1 MKNPRAFSRM
11 QGLSLIELMIA
22 VVLGSL
28 VVVAVGNVYVSSTRS
43 FRTQE
48 GMARMQEGARFAFE
62 TIGFDLRQAGF
73 GCRSVSAAPVDA
85 TWWYK
90 NLFTRPMQGY
100 ENGAGSP
107 TAALDVD
114 NTDSIRI
121 LRADK
126 NRETTITAPGTTNA
140 AHGMSANGL
149 VVISDAYADAT
160 VYVATAAAGTGYT
173 LGAATPCTAAAVPD
187 TAEFHL
193 LPLAAHI
200 YYIRNNPSGEPSLY
214 RQTLQSGD
222 GDGDGEPDVTAEE
235 LVEGVEDMQILYGED
250 TSQAT
255 VATCPDDGCS
265 ADAYVAADAVVN
277 WNRVVSE
284 RITLTM
290 RTADNLSTDTS
301 GADRRIRR
309 TFTTTI
315 AMRNRLL

>member
-1 MKNPRAFSRM
+1 MKNSRAFRRM

-22 VVLGSL
+22 IVLGSL
-28 VVVAVGNVYVSSTRS
+28 VMVAVGNVYLSTTRS

-48 GMARMQEGARFAFE
+48 GMARIQEGARFAFE
-62 TIGFDLRQAGF
+62 TIGFDLRQTGF
-73 GCRSVSAAPVDA
+73 GCRSVSAAVDA
-85 TWWYK
+85 TWYK
-90 NLFTRPMQGY
+90 NLFSRPLQGY
-100 ENGAGSP
+100 KDGAGSP

-114 NTDSIRI
+114 NTDAITI

-126 NRETTITAPGTTNA
+126 NRETTIAAAGTTNA

-173 LGAATPCTAAAVPD
+173 LGAATPCTATAVPG
-187 TAEFHL
+187 AVGFHM

-214 RQTLQSGD
+214 RQTLQSNGT
-222 GDGDGEPDVTAEE
+222 VAAEE

-250 TSQAT
+250 TTQAT

-265 ADAYVAADAVVN
+265 VDAYVEADAVAN
-277 WNRVVSE
+277 WNRVVSV

-290 RTADNLSTDTS
+290 RTADNLSTDTG
-301 GADRRIRR
+301 GADNRIRR

>member
-1 MKNPRAFSRM
+1 MKTHSTFGRM

-22 VVLGSL
+22 IVLGSL
-28 VVVAVGNVYVSSTRS
+28 VVAAVGNVYLSSTRS

-73 GCRSVSAAPVDA
+73 GCRLVSAAAVDA
-85 TWWYK
+85 TWYK
-90 NLFTRPMQGY
+90 NLFTRPLRGY
-100 ENGAGSP
+100 KDGAGSP
-107 TAALDVD
+107 TAAVDVD
-114 NTDSIRI
+114 NTDAIMV

-126 NRETTITAPGTTNA
+126 DNETIITVPGTTNA

-149 VVISDAYADAT
+149 FVITDAYADAT

-173 LGAATPCTAAAVPD
+173 LGTATNCTGTPVPD
-187 TAEFHL
+187 TAGFHL

-214 RQTLQSGD
+214 RQTLQSNGA
-222 GDGDGEPDVTAEE
+222 VVAEE

-250 TSQAT
+250 TTQVT
-255 VATCPDDGCS
+255 LPGCPDDVCS
-265 ADAYVAADAVVN
+265 VDAYFEADAVTN
-277 WNRVVSE
+277 WNRVVSA

-290 RTADNLSTDTS
+290 RSADKLSTDTG
-301 GADRRIRR
+301 GADSRIRR

-315 AMRNRLL
+315 AMRSRLL

>member
-1 MKNPRAFSRM
+1 MKNPHAFRRM

-28 VVVAVGNVYVSSTRS
+28 VVAAVGNVYLSSTQS

-62 TIGFDLRQAGF
+62 TIGFDLRQTGF
-73 GCRSVSAAPVDA
+73 GCRSVSAAAVDA
-85 TWWYK
+85 TWYK

-100 ENGAGSP
+100 KDGAGSP

-114 NTDSIRI
+114 NTDAVTI

-126 NRETTITAPGTTNA
+126 SRETTITAPGTTNA
-140 AHGMSANGL
+140 AHGMNANGL
-149 VVISDAYADAT
+149 FVVTDAYADAT

-173 LGAATPCTAAAVPD
+173 LGAATPCTGGAVPD
-187 TAEFHL
+187 TAGSHL
-193 LPLAAHI
+193 LPLAANI
-200 YYIRNNPSGEPSLY
+200 YYIRDNPAGEPSLY
-214 RQTLQSGD
+214 RQSLQSNGT
-222 GDGDGEPDVTAEE
+222 VAAEE

-250 TSQAT
+250 TT
-255 VATCPDDGCS
+255 VVTAGSTCPDDGCS
-265 ADAYVAADAVVN
+265 VDAYFAADAVTT
-277 WNRVVSE
+277 WNRVVSV

-290 RTADNLSTDTS
+290 RSANRLATD
-301 GADRRIRR
+301 GGRIRR

>member
-62 TIGFDLRQAGF
+62 TIGYDLRQTGF
-73 GCRSVSAAPVDA
+73 GCRSVNPAAPDA
-85 TWWYK
+85 TWYK
-90 NLFTRPMQGY
+90 NLFTRPMEGY

-114 NTDSIRI
+114 GTDAIRI

-149 VVISDAYADAT
+149 VVISDAYADAS

-187 TAEFHL
+187 AVGFHM

-214 RQTLQSGD
+214 RQTLQGD
-222 GDGDGEPDVTAEE
+222 GTPTAEE

>member
-1 MKNPRAFSRM
+1 MKNSRAFRRM
-11 QGLSLIELMIA
+11 RGLSLIELMIA
-22 VVLGSL
+22 IVLGGL
-28 VVVAVGNVYVSSTRS
+28 VVVAVGNVYLSTTRS

-62 TIGFDLRQAGF
+62 TIGYDLRQTGF

-85 TWWYK
+85 TWYK
-90 NLFTRPMQGY
+90 NLFTEPLRGY
-100 ENGAGSP
+100 RDGAGSP

-114 NTDSIRI
+114 GTDAIRI

-140 AHGMSANGL
+140 AHGMNANGL

-160 VYVATAAAGTGYT
+160 VYVVATAPTITTYT

-187 TAEFHL
+187 TAGFHL

-214 RQTLQSGD
+214 RQTLQSNGT
-222 GDGDGEPDVTAEE
+222 VAAEE

-250 TSQAT
+250 TTQAT

-265 ADAYVAADAVVN
+265 VDAYVEADGVTD
-277 WNRVVSE
+277 WNRVVSV

-290 RTADNLSTDTS
+290 RTADNLSTDTG
-301 GADRRIRR
+301 GADSRIRR
-309 TFTTTI
+309 TYTTTI